1 MTKPV
6 TWGVLGVAK
15 IATAKVI
22 PAMQRGALTHVAAIA
37 SRDGARAA
45 AAATLLGI
53 PKSYG
58 SYEALLADPE
68 IEAIYNPL
76 PNHLHVPW
84 TIRALEA
91 GKHVLCEKPVAL
103 TAEEARQLIA
113 ARDRAGR
120 QVAEAFMVRHH
131 PQWLRARALVREGRI
146 GEVRAIQTF
155 FSYYNDDPANIRN
168 QLDIGGGA
176 LYDIGCYA
184 LVTARFLFEAE
195 PARLVAAIDRDPA
208 MGVDRLTSG
217 LVEFPGGR
225 HLTFTCSTQVSAHQ
239 RVTVVGTQG
248 RIEIDVPFNADPTAP
263 SRIRI
268 DDGRDL
274 KGGGQVVEDIDLC
287 DQYTLQGDAFSRV
300 VRGEAALDYPIEDA
314 VWNLRLIDCLFRS
327 AETGRW
333 ERP

>member
-1 MTKPV
+1 MTRPV
-6 TWGVLGVAK
+6 AWGVLGVAK

-22 PAMQRGALTHVAAIA
+22 PAMQQGTLSHVAAIA
-37 SRDGARAA
+37 SRDAGRAA
-45 AAATLLGI
+45 AAAASLGI

-68 IEAIYNPL
+68 IEAVYIPL

-84 TIRALEA
+84 AVKAMQA
-91 GKHVLCEKPVAL
+91 GKHVLCEKPIAL
-103 TAEEARQLIA
+103 TADEARQLIT
-113 ARDRAGR
+113 ARDHSGR
-120 QVAEAFMVRHH
+120 EVAEAFMVRHH
-131 PQWLRARALVREGRI
+131 PQWQRARALVHEGRI
-146 GEVRAIQTF
+146 GRVRAIQTF

-168 QLDIGGGA
+168 QADIGGGA

-184 LVTARFLFEAE
+184 LVTARYLFADE
-195 PARLVAAIDRDPA
+195 PERMVAAIDRDPA
-208 MGVDRLTSG
+208 TGIDRLTSG

-225 HLTFTCSTQVSAHQ
+225 HLTFTCSTQASAHQ
-239 RVTVVGTQG
+239 RVTVVGTDG
-248 RIEIDVPFNADPTAP
+248 RIEVDLPFNADPMAP

-274 KGGGQVVEDIDLC
+274 KGGGLVIEDLPPC

-300 VRGEAALDYPIEDA
+300 IRGEAALDFTIEDA

-327 AETGRW
+327 GVSGRW

>member
-6 TWGVLGVAK
+6 AWGVLGVAK
-15 IATAKVI
+15 IATVKVI
-22 PAMQRGALTHVAAIA
+22 PAMQRGALTRIAAIA
-37 SRDGARAA
+37 SRDAARAA
-45 AAATLLGI
+45 EAAAALAI

-58 SYEALLADPE
+58 SYEDLLADPD
-68 IEAIYNPL
+68 IEAVYNPL

-84 TIRALEA
+84 TIKALEA

-103 TAEEARQLIA
+103 TADEAKLLIA
-113 ARDRAGR
+113 ARDRSGC

-155 FSYYNDDPANIRN
+155 FSYYNDDPGNIRN
-168 QLDIGGGA
+168 QAGIGGGA

-195 PARLVAAIDRDPA
+195 PVRLIATIDRDPA
-208 MGVDRLTSG
+208 LGVDRLTSG
-217 LVEFPGGR
+217 LVEFPGAR
-225 HLTFTCSTQVSAHQ
+225 HLTFTCSTQASPHQ
-239 RVTVVGTQG
+239 RVTVVGTRG
-248 RIEIDVPFNADPTAP
+248 RIEIDIPFNADPTAP

-274 KGGGQVVEDIDLC
+274 TGGGQVAEAMALC

-300 VRGEAALDYPIEDA
+300 IRGEAALDFPIEDA
-314 VWNLRLIDCLFRS
+314 IWNLRLIDSLFRS
-327 AETGRW
+327 AGSGRW
-333 ERP
+333 EQP